1 MTNLGTRTE
10 PALRRAAPALLGYAA
25 VRALGLLTLALWSG
39 ARDKSA
45 YTLLTARW
53 DALWYT
59 RVAELGYGYEV
70 RLPNGDVHSNLA
82 FFPLLPWLER
92 LLSAV
97 APLSYA
103 DAGFAVALLASLAAA
118 WGVFAV
124 TDLVYGRR
132 AGVCAVLLWAVLPV
146 GIVQSMAYSES
157 LFTALAA
164 WSLYAVLTGRWVTAG
179 LLASLAGLTRPV
191 GLAVVA
197 AVWVA
202 GIAAHLGDRRNRTR
216 AQGASGI
223 TAPALRGPASTPRR
237 GAAEHTRHFT
247 GHLKLDEGSAPNV
260 AETDPAAPGTGPRGN
275 SPSASGADTPRTDP
289 ATPGAS
295 SSLDTPGPP
304 ERTPVLQAPGNP
316 ADSSFERG
324 RSAAGASGAPDAEY
338 APTDR
343 TPSSTTERIADADS
357 APDPTHAPAVGPPHT
372 PDPGPSPSASG
383 SDPAV
388 PSGAGSS
395 PAPGSAHT
403 PRPGPATAPADHP
416 APRRALG
423 MALAPLGAAAY
434 VLWVGHR
441 TGKGPLGYLDVQ
453 AGWRNGFDG
462 GYAFARFV
470 ADKFTSFPSALAGTG
485 LIVGVGL
492 VVWLYVVCARQ
503 GQPLPLLVYSG
514 VVTALALCASSYFGS
529 KPRLLMPAFPL
540 LLPLALALA
549 RSRTRRSAVII
560 TLIATAS
567 ALYGAFWL
575 NGSGPP

>member
-1 MTNLGTRTE
+1 M
-10 PALRRAAPALLGYAA
+10 RRAAPALLGYAA
-25 VRALGLLTLALWSG
+25 VRALGLVTLALWSA

-53 DALWYT
+53 DSLWYT

-92 LLSAV
+92 LMSA
-97 APLSYA
+97 ATPLSYA
-103 DAGFAVALLASLAAA
+103 DAGLVVSLLASLTAA
-118 WGVFAV
+118 WGIFAV
-124 TDLVYGRR
+124 TDHVYGHR

-164 WSLYAVLTGRWVTAG
+164 WSLYAVLTDRWVTAG

-197 AVWVA
+197 AVWVTGVA
-202 GIAAHLGDRRNRTR
+202 AFTRSRTGIAAFARNRRGT
-216 AQGASGI
+216 AS
-223 TAPALRGPASTPRR
+223 
-237 GAAEHTRHFT
+237 F
-247 GHLKLDEGSAPNV
+247 V
-260 AETDPAAPGTGPRGN
+260 
-275 SPSASGADTPRTDP
+275 RT
-289 ATPGAS
+289 
-295 SSLDTPGPP
+295 
-304 ERTPVLQAPGNP
+304 
-316 ADSSFERG
+316 
-324 RSAAGASGAPDAEY
+324 RSAAGASGAQDTEHS
-338 APTDR
+338 PTTLPAR
-343 TPSSTTERIADADS
+343 R
-357 APDPTHAPAVGPPHT
+357 AVG
-372 PDPGPSPSASG
+372 
-383 SDPAV
+383 
-388 PSGAGSS
+388 
-395 PAPGSAHT
+395 
-403 PRPGPATAPADHP
+403 
-416 APRRALG
+416 L
-423 MALAPLGAAAY
+423 ALAPLGTAAY

-470 ADKFTSFPSALAGTG
+470 GDKFTSFPAALAGVG

-492 VVWLYVVCARQ
+492 VVWLYVTCARQ
-503 GQPLPLLVYSG
+503 GQPLPLLVYAG
-514 VVTALALCASSYFGS
+514 VVTTLALCASSYFGS

-540 LLPLALALA
+540 LVPLALALA
-549 RSRTRRSAVII
+549 RSSNRRSAVIL
-560 TLIATAS
+560 TSIATAS